1 MEVAV
6 AASPVC
12 NEDTSV
18 EQLKIPW
25 IPSPLMMTFKALPH
39 LKVPTM
45 QAKYERHLRDPR
57 GLKNLFLKPNWE
69 LLLFWSWR
77 KRMRSE
83 WLLLSCW
90 FYFIFIF
97 YENFKFMKTFHFLW
111 KLYFL
116 WKLQNPSWIMILK
129 MKQNN
134 HIAFDIDRYFF
145 LNFTFHW
152 YKFGNY

>member
-25 IPSPLMMTFKALPH
+25 IPSLLMMTFKALPH
-39 LKVPTM
+39 LKVPTI
-45 QAKYERHLRDPR
+45 QAKAKYERHLKGSTGSKKTSFSNQTGNCCCSGAGER
-57 GLKNLFLKPNWE
+57 GWE
-69 LLLFWSWR
+69 VSDCFWVADFI
-77 KRMRSE
+77 
-83 WLLLSCW
+83 LSL
-90 FYFIFIF
+90 YF
-97 YENFKFMKTFHFLW
+97 YENCKFMKTFHFLW

-129 MKQNN
+129 MKQNKS
-134 HIAFDIDRYFF
+134 HS
-145 LNFTFHW
+145 LW
-152 YKFGNY
+152 YR